1 MLLAA
6 SHTPRSEPTH
16 GNARID
22 QLCVGNEQLCVGNA
36 I

>member
-1 MLLAA
+1 MQ
-6 SHTPRSEPTH
+6 SHTPRSEQTH
-16 GNARID
+16 GNARTE